1 MPACVRIL
9 LHDAWAPLSAGT
21 KYEDWPE
28 LERRR
33 HLFRLWVSPPAPD
46 RPLPPDFA
54 ELFDSVEP
62 GSRGGITVPGQR
74 LCTPLDGE

>member
-1 MPACVRIL
+1 MT
-9 LHDAWAPLSAGT
+9 WSLSGAGT
-21 KYEDWPE
+21 KFEDWPE
-28 LERRR
+28 TDRRR

-54 ELFDSVEP
+54 ELFGGVEP
-62 GSRGGITVPGQR
+62 GNRGGITVPGQK